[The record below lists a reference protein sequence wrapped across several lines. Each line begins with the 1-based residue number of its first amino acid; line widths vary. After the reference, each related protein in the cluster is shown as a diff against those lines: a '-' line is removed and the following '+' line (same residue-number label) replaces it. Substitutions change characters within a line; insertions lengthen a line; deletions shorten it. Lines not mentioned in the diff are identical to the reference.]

1 MRLLLSLLLSLTA
14 IVITIAVIEILVA
27 TTSLDFRPLLGTLD
41 DVPWKN
47 PVNRLDPELLHVRRP
62 GLKLEGTIVGGDI
75 SQYRSGIEKQRYS
88 YDVTY
93 DQNGFRDPADRKNA
107 EIVVVGDSFVEAPTI
122 SDRDLATSIIQSKLG
137 RSVENLGQSWYGPQ
151 QMHIAL
157 SRYGLPLKPRDV
169 VWVFYGGNDL
179 FDYRRYQ
186 KILPTWSELAPTLNG
201 FMERSLVRNLIRFS
215 KKKLKGDPELPT
227 AVVGDC
233 EAGPSGRV
241 KLAFF
246 YPDTPLS
253 AEDRETLQAVSK
265 EISSAA
271 QQSRSQGARFL
282 LVYAPSK
289 FQTYREL
296 CKFNPPTV
304 VNEWSGSGLAK
315 EMSKIA
321 SSAAIDFLDLT
332 PELSRAARERGA
344 VYFSDDT
351 HWNQLGH
358 AVVGETIAEKLR

>member
-1 MRLLLSLLLSLTA
+1 MRVILSIL
-14 IVITIAVIEILVA
+14 AVLVA
-27 TTSLDFRPLLGTLD
+27 VAAIELLVLTTSLDFRPLLGTLD

-47 PVNRLDPELLHVRRP
+47 PVNRLDPQLLHLRRP

-75 SQYRSGIEKQRYS
+75 SQYRSGIEKQTYK

-93 DQNGFRDPADRKNA
+93 DKNGFRDPAERANA

-122 SDRDLATSIIQSKLG
+122 SDSALATSVIEKTLG

-151 QMHIAL
+151 QMHITL
-157 SRYGLPLKPRDV
+157 TRYGLPLNPHDV

-179 FDYRRYQ
+179 FDFRRYE
-186 KILPTWSELAPTLNG
+186 KILPTWPELAPTLNN
-201 FMERSLVRNLIRFS
+201 FFERSLVRNLVRLTKKRLS
-215 KKKLKGDPELPT
+215 KPPEMPT

-233 EAGPSGRV
+233 VAGANDRV

-253 AEDRETLQAVSK
+253 EEDKATLPKVSAEIA
-265 EISSAA
+265 SAIKQTKDA
-271 QQSRSQGARFL
+271 GARFL
-282 LVYAPSK
+282 LAYAPSK
-289 FQTYREL
+289 FQVYRSL
-296 CKFNPPTV
+296 CNFTPETITK
-304 VNEWSGSGLAK
+304 EWSGSGLVNEIAQ
-315 EMSKIA
+315 IA
-321 SSAAIDFLDLT
+321 SSNAADFIDLT
-332 PELSRAARERGA
+332 PELNKAASEQGS

-358 AVVGETIAEKLR
+358 QVVGRAIAARLAH